1 MNTETEILRKNV
13 KELQLQLRDAHI
25 RIKDLNATIVELRN
39 RLGSETEYTTGIK
52 DLNATIVELRNRL
65 GSETEYTTADG
76 WAMPVENPDAMH
88 IKEDKDE

>member
-25 RIKDLNATIVELRN
+25 RIKELNEKCDELSK
-39 RLGSETEYTTGIK
+39 RLGLEKEFTT
-52 DLNATIVELRNRL
+52 
-65 GSETEYTTADG
+65 SDG
-76 WAMPVENPDAMH
+76 WAMPIENPDALH

>member
-39 RLGSETEYTTGIK
+39 RLGSETEYTT
-52 DLNATIVELRNRL
+52 
-65 GSETEYTTADG
+65 ADG
-76 WAMPVENPDAMH
+76 WAMPVENPDATH
-88 IKEDKDE
+88 IKKEK

>member
-25 RIKDLNATIVELRN
+25 RIKELNLTIN
-39 RLGSETEYTTGIK
+39 
-52 DLNATIVELRNRL
+52 ELRNRL

-76 WAMPVENPDAMH
+76 WAMPVENPDALH
-88 IKEDKDE
+88 IKENKDE

>member
-39 RLGSETEYTTGIK
+39 RLGSETEF
-52 DLNATIVELRNRL
+52 
-65 GSETEYTTADG
+65 TTADG

-88 IKEDKDE
+88 IKENKDE